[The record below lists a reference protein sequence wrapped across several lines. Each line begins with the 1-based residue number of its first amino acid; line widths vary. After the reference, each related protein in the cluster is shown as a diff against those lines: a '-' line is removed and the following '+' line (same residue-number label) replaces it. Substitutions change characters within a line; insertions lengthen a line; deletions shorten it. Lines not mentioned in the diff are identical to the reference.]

1 MASTTFID
9 QQTVIYAEW
18 LNDVNNAVYNG
29 SFPNGNIN
37 LTTLTVSG
45 SVSGAGFTSLVNNT
59 LSAPGA
65 IGSVTPNTGV
75 FTTLNATS
83 ALTLNSVPVVTTTG
97 SQTLTNKTLTTP
109 TVATVKS
116 AASLTPTTFQDSA
129 GNEIGTLCRAWVQV
143 NCSTN
148 PPTIRASFNVA
159 SVTIGTGSSFIVTF
173 TNAMPDANYAFM
185 GSANY
190 NNIVS
195 EANTVTRSTT
205 AFSFNAISIV
215 PNETTSPSYVSIAVF
230 R

>member
-1 MASTTFID
+1 MATTTFID
-9 QQTVIYAEW
+9 NQTVIYADW

-65 IGSVTPNTGV
+65 IGSITPNTGV

-83 ALTLNSVPVVTTTG
+83 ALTLNSVPVATTTG

-129 GNEIGTLCRAWVQV
+129 GTEIGTLCRAWVQV
-143 NCSTN
+143 DCSTS

-159 SVTIGTGSSFIVTF
+159 SVTAGAGFFTVTF
-173 TNAMPDANYAFM
+173 TNAMPDANYAWT
-185 GSANY
+185 GTTGY
-190 NNIVS
+190 NDVLCEALTVS
-195 EANTVTRSTT
+195 RSTT
-205 AFSFNAISIV
+205 AFNFAAITIN
-215 PNETTSPSYVSIAVF
+215 PNTTTSPSYVSIAVF